1 MKKIYKS
8 GTNKGNRRVWIEGKV
23 LLDMGW
29 TRGTRLHRRVVPDI
43 VSAGRDSLVLAR
55 LDGIDLSGIGLMRGQ
70 HRVAGTDKRPIIDLN
85 GAYLNDLFGSR
96 THFLAYFHPNGE
108 SIVIHPC
115 DEAGQ

>member
-1 MKKIYKS
+1 MQKIYKS

-29 TRGTRLHRRVVPDI
+29 TRGTRLHRRVVADI
-43 VSAGRDSLVLAR
+43 VRCGRDSLVLAR
-55 LDGIDLSGIGLMRGQ
+55 LDGQ

-85 GAYLNDLFGSR
+85 GKYLNDLFGSR